1 MADSHPSRPYP
12 VRSSSSPR
20 ISRVGLVGV
29 PVTDQDRAL
38 AFYVDGLG
46 LEKRVDVVRGDG
58 TRWIEVAPP
67 GDGTTIA
74 LIPARDGAT
83 AGIETGIRLIVDTV
97 HDEAAHDVRT
107 VHAELLARGVDA
119 DPEVVNLAGVPPMF
133 AIRDPDGNALRVVAR
148 HRTA

>member
-1 MADSHPSRPYP
+1 M
-12 VRSSSSPR
+12 
-20 ISRVGLVGV
+20 VGV
-29 PVTDQDRAL
+29 LVTDQDRAL

-74 LIPARDGAT
+74 LVPARAGAT
-83 AGIETGIRLIVDTV
+83 AGIETGIRLVVDTV
-97 HDEAAHDVRT
+97 HDEAAENVQT

-119 DPEVVNLAGVPPMF
+119 DPEVVHVLGVPPMF
-133 AIRDPDGNALRVVAR
+133 AIRDPDGNVLRIVAR
-148 HRTA
+148 HRPA